1 MGKKVLA
8 LMLNETDDNYNI
20 LQKTEVT
27 VHLDSDVAWDVMLPY
42 FLHFLEGAGYVG
54 VVNKMSKLLG
64 GDVYD
69 YKTYIHSRVEV
80 EHEHE

>member
-27 VHLDSDVAWDVMLPY
+27 TYLDSDVAWDVMLPY

-54 VVNKMSKLLG
+54 VVQRMGKLLG

-69 YKTYIHSRVEV
+69 YKTYIHSRVEG

>member
-1 MGKKVLA
+1 MGKKILTLVLK
-8 LMLNETDDNYNI
+8 EVDDKYDAV
-20 LQKTEVT
+20 QDTQVT
-27 VHLDSDVAWDVMLPY
+27 TYLDSDVAWDVMLPY

-54 VVNKMSKLLG
+54 VVQRMGKLLG

-69 YKTYIHSRVEV
+69 YKTYIHSRTEE